1 MEFQKMF
8 NRIAKAI
15 EICPNYSILYTWE
28 EDGELISNITIPF
41 SEKKMYPESKIY
53 VHEGKIQIEMSYH
66 KELIPAIKKFFTGYP
81 TRGI

>member
-28 EDGELISNITIPF
+28 EDGDLISNITIP
-41 SEKKMYPESKIY
+41 PVGALDIY
-53 VHEGKIQIEMSYH
+53 HMIHS
-66 KELIPAIKKFFTGYP
+66 F
-81 TRGI
+81 